1 MNGKGVEIVLFF
13 ENISMALSSLKANKM
28 RALLTML
35 GIIIG
40 ITAVIAIMTV
50 GNSLE
55 STITS
60 SMQSMGASDITVYL
74 KYKSQ
79 EVETGASGMT
89 YESVSKDRGLLE
101 SDLISEEMI
110 QGFKEEYKDSIVGIT
125 LSESTGRGKVSI
137 GKNYANVM
145 VTGVN
150 SDYFLSTDIK
160 ILSGRTLSET
170 DYLNGRNVAL
180 VTDKLVNNLFGG
192 DVKAAVGREIEVKD
206 DMGYSRYTIA
216 GVYEHQENPMMV
228 TTSSEKDMETY
239 FYVPLKAVQ
248 NRVHSSGGYTS
259 ISIITKPNIDTN
271 QMILDAKNY
280 FNAYYRNNN
289 YFDVGAF
296 SMASMISAMSTMMDT
311 VTLAI
316 GVIAGISLLVG
327 GVGVMNIM
335 LVSITERTRE
345 IGTRKALGAPNS
357 SIRLQFIME
366 SMVICLIG
374 GLIGVALG
382 VALGI
387 FASNLLGY
395 PAEPTIFSIV
405 LSLGFSMTIGVF
417 FGYYPANK
425 AAKLDPIEALRYE

>member
-1 MNGKGVEIVLFF
+1 MLFF
-13 ENISMALSSLKANKM
+13 ENISMALSSLMANKM

-40 ITAVIAIMTV
+40 ITSVIAIMTV

-55 STITS
+55 NTITS

-74 KYKSQ
+74 KYKNQ

-89 YESVSKDRGLLE
+89 YESVSRSRNVLE
-101 SDLISEEMI
+101 SDLISEEMV
-110 QGFKEEYKDSIVGIT
+110 QGFKETYPNSIVGISLT
-125 LSESTGRGKVSI
+125 ETAGNGQVTI
-137 GKNYANVM
+137 GKNYANVTVM
-145 VTGVN
+145 GVN
-150 SDYFLSTDIK
+150 QDYFLSTDIK
-160 ILSGRTLSET
+160 ILSGRNLSET
-170 DYLNGRNVAL
+170 DYLNGRKVAL
-180 VTDKLVNNLFGG
+180 ATDKLVNNLFNG
-192 DVKAAVGREIEVKD
+192 DVKAAVGKEIEVRD
-206 DMGYSRYTIA
+206 TQGYSHYTIV
-216 GVYEHQENPMMV
+216 GIYEHQENPMMV
-228 TTSSEKDMETY
+228 STSSEKDMVTY
-239 FYVPLKAVQ
+239 LYIPLRAAQSK
-248 NRVHSSGGYTS
+248 NHSSGGFES
-259 ISIITKPNIDTN
+259 ISIIAGKDVDTN

-280 FNAYYRNNN
+280 FNAYYRNNH
-289 YFDVGAF
+289 YYDVGAF
-296 SMASMISAMSTMMDT
+296 SMSSMISAMSTMMDT

-357 SIRLQFIME
+357 SIRMQFIME

-382 VALGI
+382 VTLGV

>member
-1 MNGKGVEIVLFF
+1 
-13 ENISMALSSLKANKM
+13 M

-40 ITAVIAIMTV
+40 ITSVIAIMTV

-55 STITS
+55 NTITS

-74 KYKSQ
+74 KYKNQ

-89 YESVSKDRGLLE
+89 YESVSRSRNVLE
-101 SDLISEEMI
+101 SDLISEEMV
-110 QGFKEEYKDSIVGIT
+110 QGFKETYPNSIVGISLT
-125 LSESTGRGKVSI
+125 ETAGNGQVTI
-137 GKNYANVM
+137 GKNYANVTVM
-145 VTGVN
+145 GVN
-150 SDYFLSTDIK
+150 QDYFLSTDIK
-160 ILSGRTLSET
+160 ILSGRNLSET
-170 DYLNGRNVAL
+170 DYLNGRKVAL
-180 VTDKLVNNLFGG
+180 ATDKLVNNLFNG
-192 DVKAAVGREIEVKD
+192 DVKAAVGKEIEVRD
-206 DMGYSRYTIA
+206 TQGYSHYTIV
-216 GVYEHQENPMMV
+216 GIYEHQENPMMV
-228 TTSSEKDMETY
+228 STSSEKDMVTY
-239 FYVPLKAVQ
+239 LYIPLRAAQSK
-248 NRVHSSGGYTS
+248 NHSSGGFES
-259 ISIITKPNIDTN
+259 ISIIAGKDVDTN

-280 FNAYYRNNN
+280 FNAYYRNNH
-289 YFDVGAF
+289 YYDVGAF
-296 SMASMISAMSTMMDT
+296 SMSSMISAMSTMMDT

-357 SIRLQFIME
+357 SIRMQFIME

-382 VALGI
+382 VTLGV

>member
-1 MNGKGVEIVLFF
+1 MSGKGVENVLFF

-40 ITAVIAIMTV
+40 ITSVIAIMTV

-55 STITS
+55 NTITS

-74 KYKSQ
+74 KYKNQ
-79 EVETGASGMT
+79 TDEVGESGMT
-89 YESVSKDRGLLE
+89 YKSVTRTRAMQE
-101 SDLISEEMI
+101 SDLISEEMV
-110 QGFKEEYKDSIVGIT
+110 QGFKETYQDSIVGISLT
-125 LSESTGRGKVSI
+125 ESTGNGQVTI
-137 GKNYANVM
+137 GRNYANVS
-145 VTGVN
+145 VIGVN
-150 SDYFLSTDIK
+150 EDYFLSTDIK
-160 ILSGRTLSET
+160 ILSGRTLSEM

-180 VTDKLVNNLFGG
+180 VTDKLVNNLFEG
-192 DVKAAVGREIEVKD
+192 DVRAAVGKEIEVKD
-206 DMGYSRYTIA
+206 AQGYSHYTIV
-216 GVYEHQENPMMV
+216 GVYEHQENPMMIS
-228 TTSSEKDMETY
+228 TSSEKDIMTY
-239 FYVPLKAVQ
+239 LYIPLKAAQ
-248 NRVHSSGGYTS
+248 SRNHSSGGFES
-259 ISIITKPNIDTN
+259 VSIIARQNVDTN
-271 QMILDAKNY
+271 KMILDAKNY
-280 FNAYYRNNN
+280 FNAYYRNNH
-289 YFDVGAF
+289 YYDVGAF

-374 GLIGVALG
+374 GLNGVILG
-382 VALGI
+382 VTLGV

-395 PAEPTIFSIV
+395 PAEPTLFSIV

-425 AAKLDPIEALRYE
+425 AARLDPIEALRYE

>member
-1 MNGKGVEIVLFF
+1 MLFF
-13 ENISMALSSLKANKM
+13 ENISMALSSLIANKM

-40 ITAVIAIMTV
+40 ITSVIAIMTV

-55 STITS
+55 NTITS

-74 KYKSQ
+74 KYKNQ

-89 YESVSKDRGLLE
+89 YESVSRSRNVLE
-101 SDLISEEMI
+101 SDLISEEMV
-110 QGFKEEYKDSIVGIT
+110 QGFKETYPNSIVGISLT
-125 LSESTGRGKVSI
+125 ETAGNGQVTI
-137 GKNYANVM
+137 GKNYANVTVM
-145 VTGVN
+145 GVN
-150 SDYFLSTDIK
+150 QDYFLSTDIK
-160 ILSGRTLSET
+160 ILSGRNLSET
-170 DYLNGRNVAL
+170 DYLNGRKVAL
-180 VTDKLVNNLFGG
+180 ATDKLVNNLFNG
-192 DVKAAVGREIEVKD
+192 DVKAAVGKEIEVRD
-206 DMGYSRYTIA
+206 TQGYSHYTIV

-228 TTSSEKDMETY
+228 STSSEKDMVTY
-239 FYVPLKAVQ
+239 LYIPLRAAQSK
-248 NRVHSSGGYTS
+248 NHSSGGFES
-259 ISIITKPNIDTN
+259 ISIIAGKDVDTN

-280 FNAYYRNNN
+280 FNAYYRNNH
-289 YFDVGAF
+289 YYDVGAF
-296 SMASMISAMSTMMDT
+296 SMSSMISAMSTMMDT

-357 SIRLQFIME
+357 SIRMQFIME

-382 VALGI
+382 VTLGV

>member
-1 MNGKGVEIVLFF
+1 
-13 ENISMALSSLKANKM
+13 M

-40 ITAVIAIMTV
+40 ITSVIAIMTV

-55 STITS
+55 NTITS

-74 KYKSQ
+74 KYKNQ

-89 YESVSKDRGLLE
+89 YESVSRSRNVLE
-101 SDLISEEMI
+101 SDLISEEMV
-110 QGFKEEYKDSIVGIT
+110 QGFKETYPNSIVGISLT
-125 LSESTGRGKVSI
+125 ETAGNGQVTI
-137 GKNYANVM
+137 GKNYANVTVM
-145 VTGVN
+145 GVN
-150 SDYFLSTDIK
+150 QDYFLSTDIK
-160 ILSGRTLSET
+160 ILSGRNLSET
-170 DYLNGRNVAL
+170 DYLNGRKVAL
-180 VTDKLVNNLFGG
+180 ATDKLVNNLFNGE
-192 DVKAAVGREIEVKD
+192 VKAAVGKEIEVRD
-206 DMGYSRYTIA
+206 TQGYSHYTIV

-228 TTSSEKDMETY
+228 STSSEKDMVTY
-239 FYVPLKAVQ
+239 LYIPLRAAQSK
-248 NRVHSSGGYTS
+248 NHSSGGFES
-259 ISIITKPNIDTN
+259 ISIIAGKDVDTN

-280 FNAYYRNNN
+280 FNAYYRNNH
-289 YFDVGAF
+289 YYDVGAF
-296 SMASMISAMSTMMDT
+296 SMSSMISAMSTMMDT

-357 SIRLQFIME
+357 SIRMQFIME

-382 VALGI
+382 VTLGV

>member
-1 MNGKGVEIVLFF
+1 MLFF

-40 ITAVIAIMTV
+40 ITSVIAIMTV

-74 KYKSQ
+74 KYKNQ

-89 YESVSKDRGLLE
+89 YETVSKSREVME

-110 QGFKEEYKDSIVGIT
+110 QGFRETYQDLIVGISLT
-125 LSESTGRGKVSI
+125 EMAGSGQVTI
-137 GKNYANVM
+137 GKNYANVDVM
-145 VTGVN
+145 GVN
-150 SDYFLSTDIK
+150 EDYFLSTDITL
-160 ILSGRTLSET
+160 LSGRMLSET
-170 DYLNGRNVAL
+170 DYQNGRKVAL
-180 VTDKLVNNLFGG
+180 VTDKLVNNLFDG
-192 DVKAAVGREIEVKD
+192 DVKAAVGKEIEVG
-206 DMGYSRYTIA
+206 DMQGYTRYTIV
-216 GVYEHQENPMMV
+216 GVYQHQENPMMIS
-228 TTSSEKDMETY
+228 TSSEKNVVTY
-239 FYVPLKAVQ
+239 LYIPLKAAQVK
-248 NRVHSSGGYTS
+248 NHSSGKFGS
-259 ISIITKPNIDTN
+259 ISVIAGQNTN
-271 QMILDAKNY
+271 NNEMILTAKNY
-280 FNAYYRNNN
+280 FNAYYRNNH

-296 SMASMISAMSTMMDT
+296 SMASMISAMTTMMDT

-374 GLIGVALG
+374 GMIGVVLG
-382 VALGI
+382 VSLGI

-395 PAEPTIFSIV
+395 PAEPTLFSIV

-425 AAKLDPIEALRYE
+425 AARLDPIEALRYE

>member
-1 MNGKGVEIVLFF
+1 MLFF
-13 ENISMALSSLKANKM
+13 ENISMAFSSLKANKM

-40 ITAVIAIMTV
+40 ITSVIAIMTV

-55 STITS
+55 NTITS

-74 KYKSQ
+74 KTKNQ
-79 EVETGASGMT
+79 ETETGASGMS
-89 YESVSKDRGLLE
+89 YETGTGSRSLLE
-101 SDLISEEMI
+101 SDLITEDMI
-110 QGFKEEYKDSIVGIT
+110 EGFRETHQDSIVGISLT
-125 LSESTGRGKVSI
+125 ESAGGGRVSI
-137 GKNYANVM
+137 GKSYANVS
-145 VTGVN
+145 VYGVN
-150 SDYFLSTDIK
+150 EDYFLSNDIT
-160 ILSGRTLSET
+160 ILAGRMLRET
-170 DYLNGRNVAL
+170 DYQNGRKVAL
-180 VTDKLVNNLFGG
+180 VTDKLVNNLFEGNYR
-192 DVKAAVGREIEVKD
+192 AAVGREIEVQD
-206 DMGYSRYTIA
+206 GQGYSTYTII
-216 GVYEHQENPMMV
+216 GVYEYEESPMMIN
-228 TTSSEKDMETY
+228 TSSDKDIMTY
-239 FYVPLKAVQ
+239 LYIPLKVAQ
-248 NRVHSSGGYTS
+248 TKNHSSGGFES
-259 ISIITKPNIDTN
+259 ISIVAKPNVNTN
-271 QMILDAKNY
+271 EMILDAKNY
-280 FNAYYRNNN
+280 FNTYYRNNR
-289 YFDVGAF
+289 YYEVGAF

-374 GLIGVALG
+374 GIIGVVLG
-382 VALGI
+382 VSLGI

-395 PAEPTIFSIV
+395 PAEPTIFSIL
-405 LSLGFSMTIGVF
+405 LSLGFSMTIGIF

>member
-1 MNGKGVEIVLFF
+1 MLFF
-13 ENISMALSSLKANKM
+13 ENISMAFSSLKANKM

-40 ITAVIAIMTV
+40 ITSVIAIMTV

-55 STITS
+55 NTITS

-74 KYKSQ
+74 KYKTQ
-79 EVETGASGMT
+79 KTETGASGMT
-89 YESVSKDRGLLE
+89 YKSVTKTREVQE

-110 QGFKEEYKDSIVGIT
+110 QGFKETHQDSIVGISLT
-125 LSESTGRGKVSI
+125 ESTGNGQVTI
-137 GKNYANVM
+137 GKNYANVS
-145 VTGVN
+145 VIGVN
-150 SDYFLSTDIK
+150 EDYFLSTDIK
-160 ILSGRTLSET
+160 ILSGRTLSEM

-180 VTDKLVNNLFGG
+180 VTDKLVNNLFEG
-192 DVKAAVGREIEVKD
+192 DVKAAVGKEIEVQD
-206 DMGYSRYTIA
+206 EQGYAHYTIV
-216 GVYEHQENPMMV
+216 GVYAHQENPMMIS
-228 TTSSEKDMETY
+228 TSSEKDIMTDLY
-239 FYVPLKAVQ
+239 IPLKAAQ
-248 NRVHSSGGYTS
+248 SRNHSSGGFGS
-259 ISIITKPNIDTN
+259 ISIIAGQNADTN
-271 QMILDAKNY
+271 QMILDSKNY
-280 FNAYYRNNN
+280 FNSYYRKNR
-289 YFDVGAF
+289 YYDVGAF

-357 SIRLQFIME
+357 SIRMQFIME

-374 GLIGVALG
+374 GLIGVVLG
-382 VALGI
+382 VALGV

-395 PAEPTIFSIV
+395 PAEPTLFSIV

>member
-1 MNGKGVEIVLFF
+1 MCVLFF

-40 ITAVIAIMTV
+40 ITSVIAIMTV

-55 STITS
+55 SSINT

-74 KYKSQ
+74 KTKNQ
-79 EVETGASGMT
+79 QTETGASGMS
-89 YESVSKDRGLLE
+89 YETVTNRRDVQE
-101 SDLISEEMI
+101 SDLITEEMI
-110 QGFKEEYKDSIVGIT
+110 QGFKEMYQDSIVGISLT
-125 LSESTGRGKVSI
+125 ESAGNGQVSI
-137 GKNYANVM
+137 GKNYANVSVM
-145 VTGVN
+145 GVN
-150 SDYFLSTDIK
+150 EDYFLSTDITM
-160 ILSGRTLSET
+160 LAGRTLSDT
-170 DYLNGRNVAL
+170 DYQNGRKVAL
-180 VTDKLVNNLFGG
+180 VTNKLVNNLFNG
-192 DVKAAVGREIEVKD
+192 DNRAAVGKEIEVRD
-206 DMGYSRYTIA
+206 TQGYTLYTIV
-216 GVYEHQENPMMV
+216 GVYEYQENPLMIN
-228 TTSSEKDMETY
+228 TSSDKDLLTY
-239 FYVPLKAVQ
+239 MYIPLKAAQVK
-248 NRVHSSGGYTS
+248 NHSSGGFES
-259 ISIITKPNIDTN
+259 ISIVSGQNADTN
-271 QMILDAKNY
+271 AMILDAKNY
-280 FNAYYRNNN
+280 FNTYYRNNR
-289 YFDVGAF
+289 YYEVGAF
-296 SMASMISAMSTMMDT
+296 SMSSMISAMMTMMDT

-374 GLIGVALG
+374 GIIGVIFG

-405 LSLGFSMTIGVF
+405 LSLGFSMTIGIF

-425 AAKLDPIEALRYE
+425 AARLDPIEALRYE

>member
-1 MNGKGVEIVLFF
+1 
-13 ENISMALSSLKANKM
+13 M

-40 ITAVIAIMTV
+40 ITSVIAIMTV

-55 STITS
+55 NTITS

-74 KYKSQ
+74 KYKNQ

-89 YESVSKDRGLLE
+89 YESVSRSRNVLE
-101 SDLISEEMI
+101 SDLISEEMV
-110 QGFKEEYKDSIVGIT
+110 QGFKETYPNSIVGISLT
-125 LSESTGRGKVSI
+125 ETAGNGQVTI
-137 GKNYANVM
+137 GKNYANVTVM
-145 VTGVN
+145 GVN
-150 SDYFLSTDIK
+150 QDYFLSTDIK
-160 ILSGRTLSET
+160 ILSGRNLSET
-170 DYLNGRNVAL
+170 DYLNGRKVAL
-180 VTDKLVNNLFGG
+180 ATDKLVNNLFNG
-192 DVKAAVGREIEVKD
+192 DVKAAVGKEIEVRD
-206 DMGYSRYTIA
+206 TQGYSHYTIV

-228 TTSSEKDMETY
+228 STSSEKDMVTY
-239 FYVPLKAVQ
+239 LYIPLRAAQSK
-248 NRVHSSGGYTS
+248 NHSSGGFES
-259 ISIITKPNIDTN
+259 ISIIAGKDVDTN

-280 FNAYYRNNN
+280 FNAYYRNNH
-289 YFDVGAF
+289 YYDVGAF
-296 SMASMISAMSTMMDT
+296 SMSSMISAMSTMMDT

-357 SIRLQFIME
+357 SIRMQFIME

-382 VALGI
+382 VTLGV

>member
-1 MNGKGVEIVLFF
+1 MNEKGVESVLFF

-60 SMQSMGASDITVYL
+60 SMQSMGASDVTVYL
-74 KYKSQ
+74 KYRNQ
-79 EVETGASGMT
+79 EIETGASGMI
-89 YESVSKDRGLLE
+89 YESVSRSREVLE
-101 SDLISEEMI
+101 SDLINEEMI
-110 QGFKEEYKDSIVGIT
+110 QGFKEAYKDSIVGIT
-125 LSESTGRGKVSI
+125 LTETTGRGQVSI

-145 VTGVN
+145 VMGVN
-150 SDYFLSTDIK
+150 ADYFLSTDVK

-170 DYLNGRNVAL
+170 DYLNGRKVAL
-180 VTDKLVNNLFGG
+180 VTDKLVNNLFEG
-192 DVKAAVGREIEVKD
+192 DVKTAIGREIEVKEEQ
-206 DMGYSRYTIA
+206 GYARYTIV
-216 GVYEHQENPMMV
+216 GVYEHQENPMMI

-239 FYVPLKAVQ
+239 LYIPLKTAQ
-248 NRVHSSGGYTS
+248 NEIHSSGGFTS
-259 ISIITKPNIDTN
+259 VSVITGPNTNTN

-280 FNAYYRNNN
+280 FNAYYRNNH

-374 GLIGVALG
+374 GLIGVGLG

-395 PAEPTIFSIV
+395 PAEPTLFSIV
-405 LSLGFSMTIGVF
+405 LSLGFSMTIGIF

>member
-1 MNGKGVEIVLFF
+1 VLFF
-13 ENISMALSSLKANKM
+13 ENISMALSSLRANKM

-55 STITS
+55 NTITS
-60 SMQSMGASDITVYL
+60 SMQSMGASDVTVYL
-74 KYKSQ
+74 KNKTQ
-79 EVETGASGMT
+79 EVETGASGMS
-89 YESVSKDRGLLE
+89 YEMVESSRELME
-101 SDLISEEMI
+101 SDLITQDMI
-110 QGFKEEYKDSIVGIT
+110 DGFRETHQDSIVG
-125 LSESTGRGKVSI
+125 VSLTEYGGGGTIFI
-137 GKNYANVM
+137 GKDYANVSIY
-145 VTGVN
+145 GVN
-150 SDYFLSTDIK
+150 EDYFLSTDIT
-160 ILSGRTLSET
+160 LLAGRMLNAS
-170 DYLNGRNVAL
+170 DYKNGRKVAL
-180 VTDKLVNNLFGG
+180 VTDKLVNNLFRG
-192 DVKAAVGREIEVKD
+192 DNRAAVGKEIEVPNSQ
-206 DMGYSRYTIA
+206 GYDRYTIV
-216 GVYEHQENPMMV
+216 GVYEYQQNAMSIS
-228 TTSSEKDMETY
+228 TTSEKNMQTELY
-239 FYVPLKAVQ
+239 IPLKTAQ
-248 NRVHSSGGYTS
+248 IRNHSSDGFS
-259 ISIITKPNIDTN
+259 QISVIAKPEADTN
-271 QMILDAKNY
+271 TIILEAKNY
-280 FNAYYRNNN
+280 FNVYYRNNR
-289 YFDVGAF
+289 YYDVGAF
-296 SMASMISAMSTMMDT
+296 SMASMISAMTTMMST

-374 GLIGVALG
+374 GLIGVVLG

-395 PAEPTIFSIV
+395 PAQPTLFSIL

>member
-1 MNGKGVEIVLFF
+1 MLFF
-13 ENISMALSSLKANKM
+13 ENISMALSSLMANKM

-40 ITAVIAIMTV
+40 ITSVIAIMTV

-55 STITS
+55 NTITS

-74 KYKSQ
+74 KYKNQ

-89 YESVSKDRGLLE
+89 YESVSRSRNVLE
-101 SDLISEEMI
+101 SDLISEEMV
-110 QGFKEEYKDSIVGIT
+110 QGFKETYPNSIVGISLT
-125 LSESTGRGKVSI
+125 ETAGNGQVTI
-137 GKNYANVM
+137 GKNYANVTVM
-145 VTGVN
+145 GVN
-150 SDYFLSTDIK
+150 QDYFLSTDIK
-160 ILSGRTLSET
+160 ILSGRNLSET
-170 DYLNGRNVAL
+170 DYLNGRKVAL
-180 VTDKLVNNLFGG
+180 ATDKLVNNLFNGE
-192 DVKAAVGREIEVKD
+192 VKAAVGKEIEVRD
-206 DMGYSRYTIA
+206 TQGYSHYTIV

-228 TTSSEKDMETY
+228 STSSEKDMVTY
-239 FYVPLKAVQ
+239 LYIPLRAAQSK
-248 NRVHSSGGYTS
+248 NHSSGGFES
-259 ISIITKPNIDTN
+259 ISIIAGKDVDTN

-280 FNAYYRNNN
+280 FNAYYRNNH
-289 YFDVGAF
+289 YYDVGAF
-296 SMASMISAMSTMMDT
+296 SMSSMISAMSTMMDT

-357 SIRLQFIME
+357 SIRMQFIME

-382 VALGI
+382 VTLGV

>member
-1 MNGKGVEIVLFF
+1 MLFF

-40 ITAVIAIMTV
+40 ITSVIAIMTV

-74 KYKSQ
+74 KYKNQ

-89 YESVSKDRGLLE
+89 YESVSKSRALME

-110 QGFKEEYKDSIVGIT
+110 QGFREAYQDSIVGIA
-125 LSESTGRGKVSI
+125 LSEWAGSGQVII
-137 GKNYANVM
+137 GKNYANVS
-145 VTGVN
+145 VIGIN
-150 SDYFLSTDIK
+150 EEYFLSTDITL
-160 ILSGRTLSET
+160 LSGRMLNEM
-170 DYLNGRNVAL
+170 DYLNGRKVAM
-180 VTDKLVNNLFGG
+180 VTDKLVNNLYNGE
-192 DVKAAVGREIEVKD
+192 VKTAVGKEIEVKD
-206 DMGYSRYTIA
+206 DWGYSHYTIV
-216 GVYEHQENPMMV
+216 GVYQHQESPMAIS
-228 TTSSEKDMETY
+228 TSSDKDVVTY
-239 FYVPLKAVQ
+239 LYIPLKAAQ
-248 NRVHSSGGYTS
+248 EKNHSSGGFES
-259 ISIITKPNIDTN
+259 ISIIAGQNTN
-271 QMILDAKNY
+271 NNEMILNAKNY
-280 FNAYYRNNN
+280 FNTYYRNNH
-289 YFDVGAF
+289 YYDVGAF
-296 SMASMISAMSTMMDT
+296 SMASMLSAMTTMMST

-357 SIRLQFIME
+357 SIRLQFIIE

-374 GLIGVALG
+374 GLIGVVLG
-382 VALGI
+382 VMLGI

-395 PAEPTIFSIV
+395 PAEPTVFSIV